1 MNVVPAHCEHLGYV
15 FLLYIR
21 STASVFTTWFAYGIC
36 TYSALLSSNV
46 VLPPLRQCPSHN
58 SNFFLHMS
66 CTLASSMY
74 TVGLPPDNIH
84 VTVIFTSFS
93 SKLQLISTSIPSGI
107 FVYVQRVDIFKR
119 QFSSINHK
127 VVCLTPI
134 LYNSSLPPPHKAS
147 IFSVVNP
154 FLRSFISV
162 LMPLKSSAL
171 IHQNFFVSIVLCNIV
186 SMIHNVV
193 IAVDHPFVVSGG
205 SGQISRKE
213 GVFQSKGKSK
223 RR

>member
-1 MNVVPAHCEHLGYV
+1 MNILDT
-15 FLLYIR
+15 FFFSI
-21 STASVFTTWFAYGIC
+21 SD
-36 TYSALLSSNV
+36 
-46 VLPPLRQCPSHN
+46 PLRRYLQLGLHTVSAHTLRCFLPTSYFPLCDNAPLIIQTSFFTCLAHWRPQCTPLV
-58 SNFFLHMS
+58 F
-66 CTLASSMY
+66 
-74 TVGLPPDNIH
+74 PPDNIH

-171 IHQNFFVSIVLCNIV
+171 IHQNFFVSIVLCNTV

-213 GVFQSKGKSK
+213 GVFQSKGISK